1 MQTKSTG
8 MNANTRIRVILAD
21 DHTLF
26 RNGLKLLL
34 SNNVDMQVVGEA
46 SDGNELLSLLTKL
59 PCDVVLMD
67 IEMPGINGFDATR
80 IIAEQYPEVKVISL
94 SMYGEEDYY
103 YRMIEAGARGFLLK
117 SSEINEVSEAIRR
130 VMQGGTYF
138 SSDILYNVLKNIHT
152 VVSKTDTQALHL
164 SQREKEVLELI
175 CRGKSNQE
183 IADQLFISKR
193 TVEKHRANLLA
204 KTNTK
209 NTAQL
214 VMFAVENKLIE

>member
-1 MQTKSTG
+1 MQTKPTG
-8 MNANTRIRVILAD
+8 MNAVAPIRVILAD

-80 IIAEQYPEVKVISL
+80 IIAKQYPEVKVISL
-94 SMYGEEDYY
+94 SMYGEEEYY

-152 VVSKTDTQALHL
+152 VVSKTETQTLHL

-175 CRGKSNQE
+175 CRGLSNHE

>member
-1 MQTKSTG
+1 
-8 MNANTRIRVILAD
+8 
-21 DHTLF
+21 
-26 RNGLKLLL
+26 
-34 SNNVDMQVVGEA
+34 
-46 SDGNELLSLLTKL
+46 
-59 PCDVVLMD
+59 
-67 IEMPGINGFDATR
+67 
-80 IIAEQYPEVKVISL
+80 
-94 SMYGEEDYY
+94 
-103 YRMIEAGARGFLLK
+103 MIEAGARGFLLK

-175 CRGKSNQE
+175 CRGMSNQE

>member
-1 MQTKSTG
+1 LQTKPTG

-34 SNNVDMQVVGEA
+34 SNNVDVQVVGEA

-80 IIAEQYPEVKVISL
+80 IISEQYPEVKVISL
-94 SMYGEEDYY
+94 SMYGEEEYY

-175 CRGKSNQE
+175 CRGMSNQE